1 MTRDIRDWLTLYSVP
16 GLGPAAYS
24 SLLSRFRSPKAAL
37 RAPFHGLCAVPGI
50 GEETARAILAGSSR
64 SWASDQVARAAEA
77 GVEIITLRESAYPR
91 LLRRIFAP
99 PPVLFVLGDIRVCAA
114 PCVAIVGSRSFT
126 PYGRDCAF
134 RLAGDLSQLGI
145 TAVSGM
151 AMGIDAHAHSGALQ
165 CGGATAAVLG
175 SGLDRPYPP
184 ENLELFR
191 QIARTGAVISEFPLG
206 TTPEAHNFP
215 RRNRIIS
222 GLSLGTV
229 VVEAGDRSGA
239 LITVRHALEQNR
251 EVFAVPGP
259 ITSGKSLGTNRLI
272 KEGAK
277 LVETVDDILQELPHS
292 VPRRA
297 ATGALAAASQKAKD
311 EAVRSLPDLDRRV
324 LRSLSGSGPDHIDA
338 VAAGTRLPAAQVLT
352 VLLGLE
358 LAGLVE
364 QLPGKRFLR
373 KAGYELG

>member
-1 MTRDIRDWLTLYSVP
+1 MTRDIRDWLTLFSVP
-16 GLGPAAYS
+16 GLGPAAFS
-24 SLLSRFRSPKAAL
+24 SLLSRFKSPKAAL
-37 RAPFHGLCAVPGI
+37 RAPFHSLCGIPGI
-50 GEETARAILAGSSR
+50 GQETAGAIRAGSNR
-64 SWASDQVARAAEA
+64 SWASDQVTRAADA
-77 GVEIITLRESAYPR
+77 GVEIITLKEPAYPR

-99 PPVLFVLGDIRVCAA
+99 PPLLFVQGDVQVCTA
-114 PCVAIVGSRSFT
+114 PAIAIVGSRSFT

-134 RLAGDLSQLGI
+134 RLAGELAGLGI
-145 TAVSGM
+145 TTVSGM
-151 AMGIDAHAHSGALQ
+151 AMGIDAHAHSGSLQ

-184 ENLELFR
+184 GNLKLFR
-191 QIARTGAVISEFPLG
+191 QITGTGAVISEFPLG

-222 GLSLGTV
+222 GLSLGTL

-239 LITVRHALEQNR
+239 LITARHALEQNR

-277 LVETVDDILQELPHS
+277 LVQTVDDILQELPNS
-292 VPRRA
+292 VPRQ
-297 ATGALAAASQKAKD
+297 TGSGPLVAAAQKAK
-311 EAVRSLPDLDRRV
+311 EEVVGRLRDLDRKV
-324 LRSLSGSGPDHIDA
+324 LGSLSDDGPDHIDA
-338 VAAGTRLPAAQVLT
+338 VAARTQLPAAQVLT
-352 VLLGLE
+352 VLLSLE

-373 KAGYELG
+373 KAGYDLD